1 MIVCQCK
8 AVSDSTVR
16 SLVKNG
22 ATTVRQVAACCGAGT
37 DCGSCIRTVEAIV
50 RAERSESR
58 GGFVSLASLGVPS
71 PSPILG

>member
-16 SLVKNG
+16 TLVRSG
-22 ATTVRQVAACCGAGT
+22 AATAQQVAACCGAGT

-50 RAERSESR
+50 RAERAESR
-58 GGFVSLASLGVPS
+58 GTLVTLSLASAAPS
-71 PSPILG
+71 PVHG